1 MPDFRLIA
9 LLLSV
14 ALLVAPAGAETPE
27 PDVRTRVL
35 REWARFQEAD
45 EELVKQAAAN
55 DGVRWAREEGLDL
68 DEVREMERFLLDSA
82 QVVLE
87 LRMPFPFGL
96 DAEGNMLTE
105 PDRELADVV
114 TEDFRAWASSARMDI
129 DEAVG
134 RALYLQPMAL
144 ASLGHMDDDP
154 RALAILREA
163 LSLDNHVAA
172 GTAALL
178 LAEIDDAESVETII
192 ARTRSAPPEIA
203 ETFAMA
209 LAGFSDSEAR
219 AVAQEVLG
227 AETFAA
233 LAARVQNPAPVEV
246 EPEAPRAP
254 QDAAPSPPPRR

>member
-1 MPDFRLIA
+1 MPELRLIA
-9 LLLSV
+9 LLFAV
-14 ALLVAPAGAETPE
+14 ALLVAPVGAEAPE

-35 REWARFQEAD
+35 REWSRFQKAD

-96 DAEGNMLTE
+96 DAEGNILTE

-114 TEDFRAWASSARMDI
+114 TEDFLAWASSARMDI

-144 ASLGHMDDDP
+144 ASLGHMNDDP

-172 GTAALL
+172 GMAALL
-178 LAEIDDAESVETII
+178 LAEVDDAEAVAKII
-192 ARTRSAPPEIA
+192 ARIRSAPTGIA
-203 ETFAMA
+203 ESFA
-209 LAGFSDSEAR
+209 LALAEFSDPEAR
-219 AVAQEVLG
+219 AVAEEVLG
-227 AETFAA
+227 AEAFAA
-233 LAARVQNPAPVEV
+233 LAARHPAPVEV

-254 QDAAPSPPPRR
+254 QDVAPPRR